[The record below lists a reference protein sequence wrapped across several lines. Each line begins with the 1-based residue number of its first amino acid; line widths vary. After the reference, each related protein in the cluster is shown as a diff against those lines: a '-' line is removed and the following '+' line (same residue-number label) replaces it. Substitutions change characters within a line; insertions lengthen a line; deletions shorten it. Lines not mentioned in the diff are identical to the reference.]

1 MSKVRTVK
9 MHVASAVK
17 PRNCLTVARWIWA
30 PNLNIQS
37 LKLNSATLGT
47 QSVPGNKLSELDQHV
62 GRLLVEESHFVQI
75 RRYDNLELVKFL
87 SLAIIDFP
95 DWSGLIKTIFNFC
108 INNIQLDVTI
118 IRSELILNHNLS
130 FSIPYDI

>member
-9 MHVASAVK
+9 MHVASVVK
-17 PRNCLTVARWIWA
+17 PRNCFDSCQIWA

-75 RRYDNLELVKFL
+75 RRYDTITL
-87 SLAIIDFP
+87 SWL
-95 DWSGLIKTIFNFC
+95 NF
-108 INNIQLDVTI
+108 
-118 IRSELILNHNLS
+118 
-130 FSIPYDI
+130 